1 VAVVKPGRILYE
13 MIGVPED
20 VARGAFRT
28 AAQKIGH
35 HDEVR
40 VAHEGLMKAAK
51 WREFSPDE
59 LQQKAREL
67 TEEIFNLRFQLSMG
81 VAKNPS
87 RLSQAKKD
95 LARANTV
102 LARRRAPPVG
112 ERKSREGVVVSGR
125 DAEDARGAD
134 ERVFRHPRYQR
145 VVRASKEAEGARTRP
160 TRAGWAIGC

>member
-1 VAVVKPGRILYE
+1 
-13 MIGVPED
+13 
-20 VARGAFRT
+20 
-28 AAQKIGH
+28 
-35 HDEVR
+35 
-40 VAHEGLMKAAK
+40 MKAAK

-102 LARRRAPPVG
+102 LREKKGV
-112 ERKSREGVVVSGR
+112 SRG
-125 DAEDARGAD
+125 
-134 ERVFRHPRYQR
+134 
-145 VVRASKEAEGARTRP
+145 
-160 TRAGWAIGC
+160 